1 MTDTDRKAVGAVIE
15 SLCDKLEE
23 FGDSVLVLVSA
34 ANHADGTS
42 DFVAYGRGN
51 LYAQLGM
58 CRELLLKEESKTRA
72 YWGKQK

>member
-51 LYAQLGM
+51 LYARSACAGSF
-58 CRELLLKEESKTRA
+58 CSKRNRRPAA

>member
-51 LYAQLGM
+51 LYA
-58 CRELLLKEESKTRA
+58 
-72 YWGKQK
+72 